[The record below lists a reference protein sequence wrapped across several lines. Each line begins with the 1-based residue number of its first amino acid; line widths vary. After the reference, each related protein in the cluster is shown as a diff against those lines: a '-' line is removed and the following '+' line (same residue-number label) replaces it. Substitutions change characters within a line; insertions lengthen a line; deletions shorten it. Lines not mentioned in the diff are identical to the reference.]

1 MRTSNLYQ
9 DASLKALVD
18 DFGLKKARCSLVL
31 GNKDYQLMQVEK
43 PNVPKEEQK
52 QAVRWKLKDMID
64 YPVENATVDVIDI
77 PADSANAG
85 RQSYVYAVSAPND
98 LIGSLSNRLLQGG
111 VNLEAIDIQELA
123 QRNIASLLEEENRG
137 LAMLSFVPGG
147 GMLTFTAGGELF
159 HARRIDCDGEHN
171 ASSMERIALEL
182 QRSLDNFERQFPYV
196 AINRM
201 LIAPFA
207 GREVF
212 CENLRNYLYMPVE
225 LFELQDIFD
234 FDENV
239 RLGDLGQQAS
249 LLPAW
254 ALPCERRFQHESAD

>member
-1 MRTSNLYQ
+1 
-9 DASLKALVD
+9 
-18 DFGLKKARCSLVL
+18 
-31 GNKDYQLMQVEK
+31 
-43 PNVPKEEQK
+43 
-52 QAVRWKLKDMID
+52 
-64 YPVENATVDVIDI
+64 
-77 PADSANAG
+77 
-85 RQSYVYAVSAPND
+85 
-98 LIGSLSNRLLQGG
+98 
-111 VNLEAIDIQELA
+111 
-123 QRNIASLLEEENRG
+123 
-137 LAMLSFVPGG
+137 
-147 GMLTFTAGGELF
+147 MLTFTAGGELF

-249 LLPAW
+249 LLPALGA
-254 ALPCERRFQHESAD
+254 ALREEVSA